1 MKIRQINAMSIDV
14 EDYFQVSA
22 FEPYITKN
30 QWDNLPHRV
39 ENNTHKILDILED
52 RQIKATFFTLGWV
65 AERYP
70 SIVKRIVADGHE
82 LACHGYEHIRVTEQ
96 TPDQFRSDVYK
107 AKNILEQQSGKEIKG
122 YRAAS
127 YSIGASNLWAL
138 NVLQE
143 MGFKYSSSIYPVK
156 HDLYGMPEAPRFMFE
171 PLQNLDF
178 KEIPITTV
186 RMGTKNWPCG
196 GGGFFRFYPYALSKW
211 ALNRVNQQEQK
222 PAIFYFHPWEIDPN
236 QPRQNGLSLKTK
248 TRHYLNLHKMEA
260 RLNQLLTDFKWDTM
274 ENVFHINQG
283 QNHD

>member
-1 MKIRQINAMSIDV
+1 MKTRKTNALSIDV

-22 FEPYITKN
+22 FEAYISKD
-30 QWDNLPHRV
+30 QWGSLPHRI
-39 ENNTHKILDILED
+39 ENNTSKILDLLTAKKV
-52 RQIKATFFTLGWV
+52 KATFFTLGWI

-70 SIVKRIVADGHE
+70 SIVKRIVSDGHE
-82 LACHGYEHIRVTEQ
+82 LACHGFEHIRVTEQ
-96 TPDQFRSDVYK
+96 TPDLFRSDVYK
-107 AKNILEQQSGKEIKG
+107 AKNILEQLSGKEVMG

-143 MGFKYSSSIYPVK
+143 LGFKYSSSIYPVK

-171 PLQNLDF
+171 PIQDQDF

-186 RMGTKNWPCG
+186 RFCNKNWPCG

-211 ALNRVNQQEQK
+211 AINRVNLQEQQS
-222 PAIFYFHPWEIDPN
+222 AIFYFHPWEIDPK
-236 QPRQNGLSLKTK
+236 QPRQPGLSLKTH
-248 TRHYLNLHKMEA
+248 TRHYLNLAKMEA

-274 ENVFHINQG
+274 ENVFDIKQG
-283 QNHD
+283 QKHD

>member
-1 MKIRQINAMSIDV
+1 MKTRKTNALSIDV

-22 FEPYITKN
+22 FEAYISKD
-30 QWDNLPHRV
+30 QWGSLPHRI
-39 ENNTHKILDILED
+39 ENNTYKILDLLTAKKV
-52 RQIKATFFTLGWV
+52 KATFFTLGWI

-70 SIVKRIVADGHE
+70 SIVNRIVSDGHE
-82 LACHGYEHIRVTEQ
+82 LACHGFEHIRVTEQ
-96 TPDQFRSDVYK
+96 TPDLFRSDVYK
-107 AKNILEQQSGKEIKG
+107 AKNILEQLSGKEVMG

-143 MGFKYSSSIYPVK
+143 LGFKYSSSIYPVK

-171 PLQNLDF
+171 PIQDQDF

-186 RMGTKNWPCG
+186 RFCNKNWPCG

-211 ALNRVNQQEQK
+211 AINRVNLQEQQS
-222 PAIFYFHPWEIDPN
+222 AIFYFHPWEIDPK
-236 QPRQNGLSLKTK
+236 QPRQPGLSLKTH
-248 TRHYLNLHKMEA
+248 TRHYLNLAKMEA

-274 ENVFHINQG
+274 ENVFDIKQG
-283 QNHD
+283 QKHD